1 LSQIIPFEN
10 AYLERLYL
18 FLKHLENKIRR
29 PEDEDLAKDI
39 LDKIDMDSYKLKKVA
54 ETTIYLKKGEDLKP
68 TPEGMKGNISQP
80 NIQYLSNIVK
90 EFNERFGTTF
100 TNEDKVKKMTNDL
113 MDDITTDKNAMN
125 NINDS
130 LTKKDI
136 QNAKITFAEVL
147 TEKII
152 KHIDSNFEVFKEY
165 NDNKE
170 FRDFFAGQMF
180 EMMRGKYKSIETKI

>member
-1 LSQIIPFEN
+1 M
-10 AYLERLYL
+10 
-18 FLKHLENKIRR
+18 ENKIRR

-39 LDKIDMDSYKLKKVA
+39 LDKIDMDSYKLKKLG
-54 ETTIYLKKGEDLKP
+54 ETIIYLKKGEDLKP
-68 TPEGMKGNISQP
+68 TPEGMKGNISQL
-80 NIQYLSNIVK
+80 NMQYLSNIVK

-100 TNEDKVKKMTNDL
+100 TNEDKVRKMTNDL
-113 MDDITTDKNAMN
+113 MEDIVSDEEAVN

-130 LTKKDI
+130 LLRKDI
-136 QNAKITFAEVL
+136 QNAKITFSDVL

-170 FRDFFAGQMF
+170 FREFFAGQMF
-180 EMMRGKYKSIETKI
+180 EMMRGKYKNIESKI